1 MPNKDMV
8 IESIPVRLITPSRFR
23 LREVGDIETLGQ
35 SIREHGVV
43 VPLEVIPMGDY
54 YEIVHGHRRFFAAQV
69 AGLKHVPCLIRVAN
83 EEECL
88 VRAILENFHREDMKP
103 IDQARAIAHLMSVTG
118 AKVVDL
124 KRQGFGNETHLHDL
138 LRLLDQPEDIQALV
152 GIGDPKARTE
162 ALSLAHVKAAIG
174 PYQADILRK
183 AAREGLTRN
192 QTRQVTLAV
201 AQAPDEKRAK
211 ALITEVRYD
220 TRIHDPEHE
229 KARTERR
236 AAKAEGETGA
246 PEPPDTPPTWPK
258 KVASILDAWTARIPE
273 LTAMTQPLAVD
284 STEYRD
290 LVQAVNRL
298 SNTLSDFLLH
308 LS

>member
-1 MPNKDMV
+1 MV

-124 KRQGFGNETHLHDL
+124 ERQGFGNETHLHDL
-138 LRLLDQPEDIQALV
+138 LRLLDQPDDIQALV
-152 GIGDPKARTE
+152 GIGDPKARSE

-192 QTRQVTLAV
+192 QTRQVTLTV
-201 AQAPDEKRAK
+201 SQAADEKRAK

-220 TRIHDPEHE
+220 TRVHDPEHE

-236 AAKAEGETGA
+236 AAKAQGGTGA
-246 PEPPDTPPTWPK
+246 AEPPDTPPTWPK
-258 KVASILDAWTARIPE
+258 KVTGILDAWTARIPE
-273 LTAMTQPLAVD
+273 LTAMAQPLAVD
-284 STEYRD
+284 SPEYRD
-290 LVQAVNRL
+290 LAEAVNRL
-298 SNTLSDFLLH
+298 SNILSDLL
-308 LS
+308 LYFS